1 MRGPIGGYIMKIPN
15 IKAALENEAGY
26 LTGLHLTQDELTKI
40 QSLITSSW
48 LLNISNNT
56 TPQIL
61 EEFKSARIN
70 RYHELAHLL
79 DHGSIWPKVSRILN
93 PDAVTEIRSMSL
105 MRRLEDEFGY
115 FEISDE
121 DNVGHEEIYWRLV
134 RPNSPTDVGPLHA
147 DAWFWDLGHGV
158 TPRGCKR
165 VKVWI
170 AIHCTPGKD
179 GFKFVPGSHK
189 HEWPYHGELRDGIT
203 KPKIGVSE
211 KELDVVIFNS
221 QPGEA
226 IIFNDHLL
234 HGGAVGQNETRVSLE
249 FTMFVK
255 NENYYT

>member
-1 MRGPIGGYIMKIPN
+1 MKIKN
-15 IKAALENEAGY
+15 ISAALENESGY
-26 LTGLHLTQDELTKI
+26 LTGLHLTEDELKKVRT
-40 QSLITSSW
+40 LITSSW
-48 LLNISNNT
+48 LLNIGNNT
-56 TPQIL
+56 SPAIL
-61 EEFKSARIN
+61 EQFEIAGIN
-70 RYHELAHLL
+70 RYHDLSHHI
-79 DHGSIWPKVSRILN
+79 DHGSIWPKVVRILN

-105 MRRLEDEFGY
+105 MRRLEEEFGY

-134 RPNSPTDVGPLHA
+134 RPNSPADVGPLHA

-158 TPRGCKR
+158 TPPDCKR

-170 AIHCTPGKD
+170 AIYCTPGKD

-189 HEWPYHGELRDGIT
+189 HKWPYDGELRDGIT
-203 KPKIGVSE
+203 KPKIGISE

-226 IIFNDHLL
+226 IIFNDNLL
-234 HGGAVGQNETRVSLE
+234 HGGAVGQDETRVSLE

-255 NENYYT
+255 NENYYA

>member
-1 MRGPIGGYIMKIPN
+1 MKSHS
-15 IKAALENEAGY
+15 IKDALENETGY
-26 LTGLHLTQDELTKI
+26 LTGLHITHEELTKI
-40 QSLITSSW
+40 RSMITSSW
-48 LLNISNNT
+48 LMNISKNK
-56 TPQIL
+56 TPQIA
-61 EEFKSARIN
+61 EDFKSVGIN

-79 DHGSIWPKVSRILN
+79 DHGSMWPKVIRILKPN
-93 PDAVTEIRSMSL
+93 AVAEIRNMSL
-105 MRRLEDEFGY
+105 MRKLEDEFGY

-158 TPRGCKR
+158 TPLGCKR

-170 AIHCTPGKD
+170 AIYCSPGKD

-189 HEWPYHGELRDGIT
+189 HEWPYHGELKDGIT
-203 KPKIGVSE
+203 KPKIGISE
-211 KELDVVIFNS
+211 EELDVVIFNGE
-221 QPGEA
+221 PGEA
-226 IIFNDHLL
+226 IVFNDKLL

-255 NENYYT
+255 DENYYT

>member
-1 MRGPIGGYIMKIPN
+1 MKIPN
-15 IKAALENEAGY
+15 IKFALENKNGY
-26 LTGLHLTQDELTKI
+26 LTGLHLSQDELSSI
-40 QSLITSSW
+40 RSLITNSW

-56 TPQIL
+56 TQQIT
-61 EEFKSARIN
+61 EKFKSVGIN

-79 DHGSIWPKVSRILN
+79 DHESIWPKAKRILN
-93 PDAVTEIRSMSL
+93 PEAVSEIRKMSL
-105 MRRLEDEFGY
+105 IRRLEDEFGY

-134 RPNSPTDVGPLHA
+134 RPNSPTDVGPIHA

-158 TPRGCKR
+158 TPLGHKR

-170 AIHCTPGKD
+170 AICCTPGKD

-189 HEWPYHGELRDGIT
+189 LEWPYRGELKDGIT
-203 KPKIGVSE
+203 KPKIDISE
-211 KELDVVIFNS
+211 KELDVVIFSS

-226 IIFNDHLL
+226 IIFNDQLL
-234 HGGAVGQNETRVSLE
+234 HGGVIGQDETRVSLE

-255 NENYYT
+255 KENYYA

>member
-1 MRGPIGGYIMKIPN
+1 MKSHN
-15 IKAALENEAGY
+15 IKEALENETGY
-26 LTGLHLTQDELTKI
+26 LTGLHITHEELTKI
-40 QSLITSSW
+40 RSMITSSW
-48 LLNISNNT
+48 LMNISKNT
-56 TPQIL
+56 TPQIA
-61 EEFKSARIN
+61 EDFKSVGIN

-79 DHGSIWPKVSRILN
+79 DHGSMWPKVIRILN
-93 PDAVTEIRSMSL
+93 PNAVAEIRNMSL
-105 MRRLEDEFGY
+105 MRKLEDEFGY

-158 TPRGCKR
+158 TPLGCKR

-170 AIHCTPGKD
+170 AIYCSPGKD

-189 HEWPYHGELRDGIT
+189 HEWPYHGELKDGIT
-203 KPKIGVSE
+203 KPKIGISE
-211 KELDVVIFNS
+211 EELDVVIFNS

-226 IIFNDHLL
+226 IIFNDQLL

-255 NENYYT
+255 NEKYYT